1 MFKVEVL
8 EEFTL
13 GRFNELKNI
22 QRKAREEKGKLFVGD
37 IFECDQ
43 EMVDYLLKDNAL
55 KRAFVRVIE
64 IIPEKKISK
73 VIDEEIKKETK
84 KPKSVRKTIAKK

>member
-13 GRFNELKNI
+13 GRFDELKNI

-37 IFECDQ
+37 IFECT
-43 EMVDYLLKDNAL
+43 EELADYLIKNNSLG
-55 KRAFVRVIE
+55 RAFVRIIE
-64 IIPEKKISK
+64 VIPEKEKQEIK
-73 VIDEEIKKETK
+73 APIKKEI
-84 KPKSVRKTIAKK
+84 KSKKTIAKK

>member
-13 GRFNELKNI
+13 GRFDELKNI

-43 EMVDYLLKDNAL
+43 EMADYLLRDNAL
-55 KRAFVRVIE
+55 KRAFVRVVE
-64 IIPEKKISK
+64 IIPEK
-73 VIDEEIKKETK
+73 EFK